1 MCKKPSTQVYVTEV
15 ANYGIELPQMNLCLC
30 PNCSGHYKSL
40 RDNNKEAF
48 KEAMKVAILSL
59 NIEENS
65 DEYEIQL
72 DSDTSLYFTETHVA
86 EIQTI
91 LGLISE
97 YGVPDGNQEERLEKA
112 LMELRCYKKIS
123 FT

>member
-1 MCKKPSTQVYVTEV
+1 
-15 ANYGIELPQMNLCLC
+15 
-30 PNCSGHYKSL
+30 
-40 RDNNKEAF
+40 
-48 KEAMKVAILSL
+48 MKVAILSL

-97 YGVPDGNQEERLEKA
+97 YGVPDGNQDERLEKA
-112 LMELRCYKKIS
+112 LMETEMLQEEIGSEQVAATFESGKMLSEPEIEEKLKDGNQEEKMS
-123 FT
+123 QQ